1 MSTPWTHTADLRAAL
16 QACPVEAARYGAAA
30 CAALRHT
37 ARGECPRATQE
48 LRAILARTGRIA

>member
-30 CAALRHT
+30 CAALRYT
-37 ARGECPRATQE
+37 ARGDQPRAAQE
-48 LRAILARTGRIA
+48 LRPILTREGRIV